1 MRFTCTICRRFAY
14 PNLQGV
20 IRHIGSVHSH
30 EPDFKV
36 TCGIGGCPRT
46 YLNFRSFQ
54 KHIRRVHVTVLEEDE
69 ANSLADPPQS
79 NTGDVNLGPGTR
91 ETRISL
97 KRNAALFLLKT
108 KEKGWVSQ
116 ATLDELVSDL
126 TSFFQDR
133 LSEVQQEVKCI
144 IQRGVVHVP
153 NDVIAAIE
161 RSFKKEEISRPF
173 HGLESEY
180 FQKKYFK
187 EELNM
192 MVRSWPISYRW
203 IIIMTSSW
211 CCEMWTT

>member
-1 MRFTCTICRRFAY
+1 MSI
-14 PNLQGV
+14 L
-20 IRHIGSVHSH
+20 SL
-30 EPDFKV
+30 EPGK
-36 TCGIGGCPRT
+36 
-46 YLNFRSFQ
+46 
-54 KHIRRVHVTVLEEDE
+54 
-69 ANSLADPPQS
+69 
-79 NTGDVNLGPGTR
+79 
-91 ETRISL
+91 TRISL

-108 KEKGWVSQ
+108 KEKGQVSQ

-126 TSFFQDR
+126 TSFIKDR

-153 NDVIAAIE
+153 NHVIAAIE

-203 IIIMTSSW
+203 IIIMTSRW
-211 CCEMWTT
+211 CCEM